1 MRLVVQRIKEGS
13 VKVVNTEKIVGSI
26 ETGLLVLVGVGK
38 GDSNKDAEVLAE
50 KLSKLRIISD
60 NQGKMN
66 LSLLDAQES
75 VLAVSQFTLYADTSA
90 GNRPSFI
97 KAAEPKLARSIYN
110 HFILKLKEKGLNV
123 ETGSFGEYMEIFTK
137 LDGPV
142 TIILESSS
150 Q

>member
-1 MRLVVQRIKEGS
+1 MRLIIQRVKEGS
-13 VKVVNTEKIVGSI
+13 VKVVDTGEIAGKI

-38 GDSNKDAEVLAE
+38 GDSNKDAEVLSE

-123 ETGSFGEYMEIFTK
+123 ETGSFGEYMEIIAK

>member
-1 MRLVVQRIKEGS
+1 MVDTGEIAGK
-13 VKVVNTEKIVGSI
+13 I

-38 GDSNKDAEVLAE
+38 GDSNKDAEVLSE

-123 ETGSFGEYMEIFTK
+123 ETGSFGEYMEIIAK